1 MTVGVGVGSNE
12 GVSELHEQAII
23 TIARTVPSKAIQNFL
38 VVFMFILLFHDLV
51 KFFLAGSFPLV
62 TRKKVLEMPRAYH
75 AEIVLSV

>member
-23 TIARTVPSKAIQNFL
+23 TIARTVPSKTIQNFL
-38 VVFMFILLFHDLV
+38 VVFMFILLFDDLV

-62 TRKKVLEMPRAYH
+62 TGKKVLEMPRAYH
-75 AEIVLSV
+75 DEIVLSV